1 MFSRYLKDNALEDMK
16 TELKLIETISDKSN
30 QLANLE
36 MKKFLKSSGKIS
48 QKLVK
53 MIRNNADMLRDMK
66 MLRNFIELTEKLLK
80 SESA

>member
-1 MFSRYLKDNALEDMK
+1 MISKFLKDNALKNMK
-16 TELKLIETISDKSN
+16 SELKMLETISDKSN

>member
-16 TELKLIETISDKSN
+16 CELKMLETISDKSN